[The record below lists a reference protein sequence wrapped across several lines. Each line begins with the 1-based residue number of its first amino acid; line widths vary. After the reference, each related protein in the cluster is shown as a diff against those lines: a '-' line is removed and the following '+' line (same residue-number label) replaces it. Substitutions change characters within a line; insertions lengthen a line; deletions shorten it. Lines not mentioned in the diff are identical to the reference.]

1 MNQENQNLNNSKNG
15 EEVDLIQ
22 LLNYFKNGIIS
33 IFRGIGK
40 IFSYLFYFIF
50 LLRKYWI
57 LTGGLVLLGI
67 FYGAFITPMLKD
79 TDVKIY
85 EMVVKASP
93 VANLELYAFGEEVN
107 IQKSESVNQAE
118 KGIQLAKSLGISKIS
133 IEPIEREEDVINNYF
148 EQIEVNTLRGIETD
162 TLFFQDYKLSEHK
175 SKMTE
180 TDFAFQKIQIKV
192 KNDHKRPIEIQEQ
205 LFNYLNNL
213 PSIKNDQEAR
223 LMALTNYEHHLKR
236 TLGNIDSIM
245 YSKAVANKNSTSSE
259 AEQLLVNTASRGT
272 VEADLLRYTESFS
285 KKLYGTQKMIKS
297 YQNGVNIVS
306 NLRSAK
312 EEEAFGGTTLRYAI
326 LGFVLASLVI
336 LGIQFN
342 KFLNKY
348 ERENL

>member
-1 MNQENQNLNNSKNG
+1 MNQENQNLNNPKNG

-22 LLNYFKNGIIS
+22 LLNYFKNGIKS

-67 FYGAFITPMLKD
+67 IYGAFITPMMKD

-118 KGIQLAKSLGISKIS
+118 KGIQLAKSLGISKIN
-133 IEPIEREEDVINNYF
+133 IEPIQREEDVINNYF
-148 EQIEVNTLRGIETD
+148 EQIEVNTLRGMETD

-180 TDFAFQKIQIKV
+180 TDFALQKIQIKV
-192 KNDHKRPIEIQEQ
+192 R
-205 LFNYLNNL
+205 
-213 PSIKNDQEAR
+213 
-223 LMALTNYEHHLKR
+223 
-236 TLGNIDSIM
+236 
-245 YSKAVANKNSTSSE
+245 SE
-259 AEQLLVNTASRGT
+259 
-272 VEADLLRYTESFS
+272 
-285 KKLYGTQKMIKS
+285 
-297 YQNGVNIVS
+297 
-306 NLRSAK
+306 
-312 EEEAFGGTTLRYAI
+312 
-326 LGFVLASLVI
+326 
-336 LGIQFN
+336 
-342 KFLNKY
+342 
-348 ERENL
+348 ERRVG